1 MVLKMI
7 GSITHGVFFFNFI
20 PSKETPCFRGGCLE
34 SAHMKIIPA
43 SRKISTVFA
52 AAIWKIQKLRAFKKP
67 SIDNRTPCRNSE
79 DIVKKLKTN

>member
-1 MVLKMI
+1 
-7 GSITHGVFFFNFI
+7 
-20 PSKETPCFRGGCLE
+20 
-34 SAHMKIIPA
+34 MKIIPA

>member
-1 MVLKMI
+1 
-7 GSITHGVFFFNFI
+7 
-20 PSKETPCFRGGCLE
+20 
-34 SAHMKIIPA
+34 MKIIPA

-52 AAIWKIQKLRAFKKP
+52 AAIWEIQKLRAFKKL